1 MCASHELGIFW
12 LDNDYM
18 TNNFRL
24 LLVLQWRKYELYNK
38 ITEIG
43 YIWIWWIEISI
54 FTLKKTWIHVCL
66 HRHLTKG
73 FKRASVLVVTIL
85 WFASFKNLPFCW
97 ILYRTAISEIPCN
110 MKNQYNFFF
119 PLSQLQPQEQQNK
132 YAPELPKVIDFF
144 FTLIKNSVP
153 TWWENMCFV
162 CLHICLCVCLF
173 VSLFVVC
180 FYGVF
185 LAILRRAVD

>member
-1 MCASHELGIFW
+1 M
-12 LDNDYM
+12 NR
-18 TNNFRL
+18 NF
-24 LLVLQWRKYELYNK
+24 
-38 ITEIG
+38 
-43 YIWIWWIEISI
+43 YIS
-54 FTLKKTWIHVCL
+54 TKKTWIHVCL

-110 MKNQYNFFF
+110 MKNQYNLFFRWVNCNHRNSRINM
-119 PLSQLQPQEQQNK
+119 LLNSQKNW
-132 YAPELPKVIDFF
+132 FF